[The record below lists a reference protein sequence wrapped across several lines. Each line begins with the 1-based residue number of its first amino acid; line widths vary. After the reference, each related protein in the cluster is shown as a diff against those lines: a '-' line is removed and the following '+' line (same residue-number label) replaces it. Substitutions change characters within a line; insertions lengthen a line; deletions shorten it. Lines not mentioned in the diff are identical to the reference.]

1 MKKVLVFGASFN
13 EQRYSNMAIKKLL
26 KYGHKVIGLGS
37 KPGTLDGVKI
47 ISGPQE
53 LYEIH
58 TVTVY
63 LNPMNQRVYYDYI
76 IGLNPARVIFNPG
89 SENKELELL
98 LNEKDIP
105 FERACTLVML
115 SLNQF

>member
-1 MKKVLVFGASFN
+1 MKNVLVFGASFN
-13 EQRYSNMAIKKLL
+13 ERRYSNMAIKKLL
-26 KYGHKVIGLGS
+26 KYGHNVTGLGS
-37 KPGTLDGVKI
+37 KSGTLDGVRI

-53 LYEIH
+53 LGQIH

-63 LNPMNQRVYYDYI
+63 LNPYNQRYYYDYI
-76 IGLNPARVIFNPG
+76 FSLNPLRVIFNPG
-89 SENKELELL
+89 SENEELEIL
-98 LNEKDIP
+98 LNERDIF